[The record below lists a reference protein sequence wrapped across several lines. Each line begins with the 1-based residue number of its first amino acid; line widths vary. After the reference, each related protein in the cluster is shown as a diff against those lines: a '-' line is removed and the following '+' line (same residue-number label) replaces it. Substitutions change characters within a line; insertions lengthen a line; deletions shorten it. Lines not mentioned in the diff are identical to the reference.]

1 MRDVFVAGAVEAVA
15 ANTVL
20 ISQVIR
26 NSVAPSMLGHG
37 RVERGIE
44 HGNLR
49 QIWPGVESSAH
60 TLHVRGVV
68 QRRKR

>member
-1 MRDVFVAGAVEAVA
+1 MAGAVEAVA
-15 ANTVL
+15 TNTVL

-26 NSVAPSMLGHG
+26 NSVAPGVLGHG

-49 QIWPGVESSAH
+49 QIWPSVEGSTH

>member
-1 MRDVFVAGAVEAVA
+1 MAGAVEAVA
-15 ANTVL
+15 TNTVL

-26 NSVAPSMLGHG
+26 NSVAPGVLGHG
-37 RVERGIE
+37 RVECGIE
-44 HGNLR
+44 HSNLR
-49 QIWPGVESSAH
+49 QIWPRVEGSTH